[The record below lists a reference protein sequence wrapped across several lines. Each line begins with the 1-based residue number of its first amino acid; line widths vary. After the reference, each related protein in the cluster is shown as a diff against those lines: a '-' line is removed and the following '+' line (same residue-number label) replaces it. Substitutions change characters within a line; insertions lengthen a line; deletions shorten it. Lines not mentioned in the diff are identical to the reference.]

1 MTATQ
6 IAPGNDVSG
15 HGASGHA
22 EPNRRDFL
30 YLATGATAAWGA
42 AFLAWP
48 FIAQMNPDAAS
59 LALASTEI
67 DLGQIAEGQV
77 VTVKWRGKPVFVWN
91 RTKAQVTE
99 AGKVD
104 LAQLIDRNAR
114 NANLGSDATATDA
127 NRAAKDK
134 ENWLIVVGVCTHLG
148 CVPISNSGDFG
159 GFLCPCHGSHYDAAG
174 RIRRG
179 PAPENLAVPP
189 YAFEGDAKVKIG

>member
-1 MTATQ
+1 MTATHDAHDPQ
-6 IAPGNDVSG
+6 PVR
-15 HGASGHA
+15 A

-30 YLATGATAAWGA
+30 YLTTGAAGA
-42 AFLAWP
+42 IGAGFLAWP

-59 LALASTEI
+59 LALASTEV
-67 DLGQIAEGQV
+67 DVSQIAEGQA

-91 RTKAQVTE
+91 RTKAQVEE
-99 AGKVD
+99 AKKVE
-104 LAQLIDRNAR
+104 LAQLPDKSAR
-114 NANLGSDATATDA
+114 NENLPSDAPATDV

-159 GFLCPCHGSHYDAAG
+159 GFLCPCHGSHYDSAG

-179 PAPENLAVPP
+179 PAPENLHVPP
-189 YAFEGDAKVKIG
+189 YAFEGDTKIKIG